1 MNKIVVVSL
10 VMIGGVIGA
19 ARAQNIDPLPQ
30 RAQIIAVLSQDL
42 ARAEAAAQALQAQLS
57 QEQKKISELR
67 AKCGEPC
74 KELPAQ

>member
-1 MNKIVVVSL
+1 MKKIVVVSL
-10 VMIGGVIGA
+10 VMIGVIGA

-57 QEQKKISELR
+57 QEQKKVSELK